1 MCFGFNRSEGTDS
14 SSDGKTHWL
23 FPKNPVGFWQEAMR
37 WAPCV
42 SREAKGWKLKEEK
55 SEGSSFSS
63 QGGPPVSDRW
73 DHLSVTSAA
82 ERKAGLSL
90 HGDAEWFT
98 KLGPKRDASFFLP
111 TDFLHLKWPQPE
123 TTLLLFLLVLRLRLC
138 LQNRTLSLWDF
149 NMRITEIDEGLINLW
164 HDAAQGYLKVSVLHW
179 GETD

>member
-1 MCFGFNRSEGTDS
+1 MARHTDCFQRIQWGF
-14 SSDGKTHWL
+14 GKRQWGESL
-23 FPKNPVGFWQEAMR
+23 V
-37 WAPCV
+37 
-42 SREAKGWKLKEEK
+42 
-55 SEGSSFSS
+55 S
-63 QGGPPVSDRW
+63 QGKRRGENWRRKNLRAAASRHRW